1 MLIVTIRTDK
11 PEADI
16 GLFEDHVK
24 IADETWQAHREL
36 SATLLTK
43 LKELLEQNN
52 KDWSD
57 IEGIVIY
64 KGPGSFTGLRIG
76 FSVAN
81 TIAYSEGTPIVSSN
95 TEDWQQSGIAR
106 LQNNENEK
114 VALPE
119 YGGEANTTK
128 PRK

>member
-1 MLIVTIRTDK
+1 MLILVIRTDK
-11 PEADI
+11 PEAEI
-16 GLFEDHVK
+16 GLFEDQTKV
-24 IADETWQAHREL
+24 AYESWQAHREL
-36 SATLLTK
+36 SNTLLTK
-43 LKELLEQNN
+43 LKELLEKNN
-52 KDWSD
+52 KDWPD

-81 TIAYSEGTPIVSSN
+81 TFAYSENIPVVSSSGDN
-95 TEDWQQSGIAR
+95 WIAQGTEQLKKG
-106 LQNNENEK
+106 ENEK

>member
-1 MLIVTIRTDK
+1 MRTDK
-11 PEADI
+11 PKAEI
-16 GLFEDHVK
+16 GLFSDQEEL
-24 IADETWQAHREL
+24 AYETWQAHREL
-36 SATLLTK
+36 SATIHQKTKSLLDSC
-43 LKELLEQNN
+43 Q

-76 FSVAN
+76 FSAGN
-81 TIAYSEGTPIVSSN
+81 AIAYAQNVPIVSVASD
-95 TEDWQQSGIAR
+95 DWVPEGIAR
-106 LQNNENEK
+106 LLAGENEK
-114 VALPE
+114 ISLPE

>member
-1 MLIVTIRTDK
+1 MLVVTFRTDK
-11 PEADI
+11 PEAEI
-16 GLFEDHVK
+16 GLFEDQAKTDYV
-24 IADETWQAHREL
+24 TWQAHREL
-36 SATLLTK
+36 SNTLLIK
-43 LKELLEQNN
+43 LKELLEKNN
-52 KDWSD
+52 KTWADV
-57 IEGIVIY
+57 EGVVIY

-81 TIAYSEGTPIVSSN
+81 TIAYSEAIPVVSS
-95 TEDWQQSGIAR
+95 SGDAWIVEGIER
-106 LQNNENEK
+106 LKTSENEK